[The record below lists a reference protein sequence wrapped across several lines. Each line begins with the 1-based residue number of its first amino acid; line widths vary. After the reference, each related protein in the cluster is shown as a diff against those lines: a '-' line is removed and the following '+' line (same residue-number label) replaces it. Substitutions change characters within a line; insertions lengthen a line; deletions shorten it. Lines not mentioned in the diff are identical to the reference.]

1 MKFDYSSAEQAPRR
15 SAHRIVLITAL
26 CGVGVAALMSRETS
40 ANRHV
45 PDSATAPMVLDADNA
60 AQYDESI
67 QSALADSIAVPQA
80 SEWITVSVKSGE
92 SLSNIFDSQGLPPD
106 EWMALL
112 KLGGDTLE
120 LKRLKAGEEIK
131 IRKEGDQL
139 QELSYALDEL
149 RTLNV
154 RRVDDQFEAVTLTAE
169 VEHRQARA
177 TGTITSS
184 LFNDGNK
191 AGLTDRMVMEMAE
204 IFGYDVDFAL
214 DLRQGDRFAVVYE
227 ELYKNGKRMRF
238 GDILAAEFVNQGKTY
253 RAVRNVGADGRVA
266 YYTPEGQSL
275 RKAFI
280 RTPLDVCRISSPFD
294 LHRRHPIL
302 NTIRAHKG
310 VDYAA
315 ASGTPIKA
323 VGDAKVSFVGLKNGF
338 GRVVVLQHGSQY
350 ETLYAHMSA
359 FRSGLSVGQRV
370 AQGQVIGYVGMSGLA
385 TAPHLHFEFHI
396 GGNVVN
402 PVTVAMPRANPISGS
417 ELAKFK
423 LSSKAMVAALDQA
436 DARQQNA
443 MATPALG
450 GSAAPVTAAP

>member
-1 MKFDYSSAEQAPRR
+1 MKFDYSAAEPAPRR
-15 SAHRIVLITAL
+15 SAHRIVLIVAL
-26 CGVGVAALMSRETS
+26 CGVGIAALMSRETS
-40 ANRHV
+40 ANRHM
-45 PDSATAPMVLDADNA
+45 PDSAMAPMLLDGDNA
-60 AQYDESI
+60 ARYDESI
-67 QSALADSIAVPQA
+67 QSALTDSLAVPQA
-80 SEWITVSVKSGE
+80 SEWTNIKVRSGDT
-92 SLSNIFDSQGLPPD
+92 LSTIFDAQGLPPD

-120 LKRLKAGEEIK
+120 LKRLKSGEEIK
-131 IRKEGDQL
+131 IRREGDQL
-139 QELSYALDEL
+139 QELIYALDEL

-169 VEHRQARA
+169 IEHRQAQA
-177 TGTITSS
+177 AGTITSS
-184 LFNDGNK
+184 LFNDGAR
-191 AGLTDRMVMEMAE
+191 AGLTDRMVMELAE

-214 DLRQGDRFAVVYE
+214 DLRQGDRFAVVYD
-227 ELYKNGKRMRF
+227 ELYKGDKRIRL

-253 RAVRNVGADGRVA
+253 RAIRHVGADGRVA

-280 RTPLDVCRISSPFD
+280 RTPLDVCRISSPFNMR
-294 LHRRHPIL
+294 RRHPIL

-315 ASGTPIKA
+315 SAGTPIKA
-323 VGDAKVSFVGLKNGF
+323 VGDAKVAFVGNKNGF

-350 ETLYAHMSA
+350 ETLYAHMSR
-359 FRSGLSVGQRV
+359 FRPGLSVGQRV
-370 AQGQVIGYVGMSGLA
+370 SQGQVIGYVGSSGLA

-396 GGNVVN
+396 GNKVVN

-423 LSSKAMVAALDQA
+423 VSSKTMTAVLDQVNA
-436 DARQQNA
+436 GRMAA
-443 MATPALG
+443 MAEPAT
-450 GSAAPVTAAP
+450 AKTVTR

>member
-1 MKFDYSSAEQAPRR
+1 MKFDYSSAEPASRR

-60 AQYDESI
+60 ARYDESI

-92 SLSNIFDSQGLPPD
+92 TLSTIFDAQGLPPD

-120 LKRLKAGEEIK
+120 LKRLKTGEEIK

-169 VEHRQARA
+169 VEHRQAQA

-227 ELYKNGKRMRF
+227 ELYKNGKRMRM

-280 RTPLDVCRISSPFD
+280 RTPLDVCRVSSPFN

-315 ASGTPIKA
+315 SSGTPIKA

-370 AQGQVIGYVGMSGLA
+370 SQGQVIGYVGMSGLA

-402 PVTVAMPRANPISGS
+402 PVTVAMPRANPISGN

-423 LSSKAMVAALDQA
+423 VSSKAMVAALDQV
-436 DARQQNA
+436 DARQQSA
-443 MATPALG
+443 MAAPALG
-450 GSAAPVTAAP
+450 GTAAPVTAAP

>member
-1 MKFDYSSAEQAPRR
+1 MKFDYSSAEPANRR

-45 PDSATAPMVLDADNA
+45 PDSANAPMVLDADNA

-92 SLSNIFDSQGLPPD
+92 TLSTIFDAQGLPPD

-120 LKRLKAGEEIK
+120 LKRLKTGEEIK

-169 VEHRQARA
+169 VEHRQAQA

-191 AGLTDRMVMEMAE
+191 AGLTDRMVMELAE

-227 ELYKNGKRMRF
+227 ELYKNGKRMRM

-253 RAVRNVGADGRVA
+253 RAIRNVGADGRVA
-266 YYTPEGQSL
+266 YYTPDGQSL

-280 RTPLDVCRISSPFD
+280 RTPLDVCRVSSPFN

-315 ASGTPIKA
+315 SSGTPIKA
-323 VGDAKVSFVGLKNGF
+323 VGDAKVSFVGNKNGF

-359 FRSGLSVGQRV
+359 FRSGLKVGQKV
-370 AQGQVIGYVGMSGLA
+370 SQGQVIGFVGMSGLA

-402 PVTVAMPRANPISGS
+402 PVTVAMPRANPIAGN

-423 LSSKAMVAALDQA
+423 VSSKAMVAALDQA
-436 DARQQNA
+436 DAKQQSA
-443 MATPALG
+443 MATPSVG
-450 GSAAPVTAAP
+450 GTAAPVTAAP